1 MSIDIDI
8 EISEVL
14 YRPKKDRPKFSS
26 TQIFV
31 TLRKFCHLGPTKLWA
46 FSEISNR
53 SKFCI

>member
-26 TQIFV
+26 PLENFV
-31 TLRKFCHLGPTKLWA
+31 T
-46 FSEISNR
+46 
-53 SKFCI
+53 